1 MSNIFLI
8 GATGG
13 VGSRLSP
20 KLVEAGHTV
29 KGLHRKPE
37 QADDLRKQGV
47 EPVLGNII
55 DMTADDLASA
65 MNGCD
70 TAVFSAGAAGSG
82 RDKTTAI
89 DGEGP
94 EKLIEAARATGV
106 NRIYLV
112 SVIMDAG
119 RGRDR
124 DTSDDFEHYMAMKRR
139 ADAALAQSGID
150 YVILRP
156 GTLKDDDG
164 DGKVM
169 AGRAITYGD
178 VARGNVAATLA
189 ELIDV
194 PEITNEIIELTNGET
209 PVSDAVARLK
219 RG

>member
-13 VGSRLSP
+13 VGSRLGP
-20 KLVEAGHTV
+20 KLVGTGHSV

-37 QADDLRKQGV
+37 QAGDLRDQGV
-47 EPVLGNII
+47 EPVFGNLIE
-55 DMTADDLASA
+55 MTADDMASA
-65 MNGCD
+65 IQGCD

-106 NRIYLV
+106 NRIYMV
-112 SVIMDAG
+112 SVIMDA
-119 RGRDR
+119 GRDR

-139 ADAALAQSGID
+139 ADAALATSGID

-156 GTLKDDDG
+156 GTLKDDAG
-164 DGKVM
+164 DGQVC

-189 ELIDV
+189 ELINT
-194 PEITNEIIELTNGET
+194 PEITNEIIELTNGDT
-209 PVSDAVARLK
+209 PVTEAVARLK

>member
-13 VGSRLSP
+13 VGSRLGP
-20 KLVEAGHTV
+20 KLVKAGHNV

-37 QADDLRKQGV
+37 QAGDLRDQGV
-47 EPVLGNII
+47 EPVHGNII
-55 DMTADDLASA
+55 DMTADDIASA
-65 MNGCD
+65 MQGFD
-70 TAVFSAGAAGSG
+70 TAIFSAGAAGSG

-106 NRIYLV
+106 NRIYMV

-119 RGRDR
+119 RNR

-139 ADAALAQSGID
+139 ADAALATSGID

-164 DGKVM
+164 DGKVC

-178 VARGNVAATLA
+178 VARGNVAGMLA
-189 ELIDV
+189 KLIDT
-194 PEITNEIIELTNGET
+194 PEITNEIIELTNGAT
-209 PVSDAVARLK
+209 PISDAVANLK
-219 RG
+219 RS

>member
-13 VGSRLSP
+13 VGSRLGP
-20 KLVEAGHTV
+20 KLVSAGHSV

-37 QADDLRKQGV
+37 QAGDLRDQGV
-47 EPVLGNII
+47 EPVFGNLFE
-55 DMTADDLASA
+55 MTADDMASA
-65 MNGCD
+65 LHGCD
-70 TAVFSAGAAGSG
+70 TAIFSAGAAGSG

-106 NRIYLV
+106 NRIYMV
-112 SVIMDAG
+112 SVIMDA
-119 RGRDR
+119 GRDR

-139 ADAALAQSGID
+139 ADAALATSGID

-156 GTLKDDDG
+156 GTLKDEDG
-164 DGKVM
+164 DGKVC

-189 ELIDV
+189 ELINT
-194 PEITNEIIELTNGET
+194 PEITNEIIELTNGDT
-209 PVSDAVARLK
+209 PVTEAVARLK

>member
-13 VGSRLSP
+13 VGSRLGP
-20 KLVEAGHTV
+20 KLVGAGHSV

-37 QADDLRKQGV
+37 QAGDLRDQGV
-47 EPVLGNII
+47 EPVFGNLIE
-55 DMTADDLASA
+55 MTADDMASA
-65 MNGCD
+65 LQGCD
-70 TAVFSAGAAGSG
+70 TAIFSAGAAGSG

-106 NRIYLV
+106 NRIYMV

-119 RGRDR
+119 RDR
-124 DTSDDFEHYMAMKRR
+124 NTSDDFEHYMAMKRR
-139 ADAALAQSGID
+139 ADAALATSGID

-164 DGKVM
+164 DGKVS

-189 ELIDV
+189 ELINT
-194 PEITNEIIELTNGET
+194 PEITNEIIELTNGDSPIAE
-209 PVSDAVARLK
+209 AVASLK

>member
-37 QADDLRKQGV
+37 QADDLHKQGV

-65 MNGCD
+65 MKGCD

>member
-13 VGSRLSP
+13 VGSRLGP
-20 KLVEAGHTV
+20 KLVGAGHAV

-37 QADDLRKQGV
+37 QAGDLREHGV
-47 EPVLGNII
+47 EPVYGNII
-55 DMTADDLASA
+55 DMTADDIASA
-65 MNGCD
+65 MTGCD
-70 TAVFSAGAAGSG
+70 TAIFSAGAAGSG

-106 NRIYLV
+106 NRIYMV

-119 RGRDR
+119 RDR
-124 DTSDDFEHYMAMKRR
+124 NTSDDFEHYMAMKRR
-139 ADAALAQSGID
+139 ADAALATSGID

-189 ELIDV
+189 ELIGV

>member
-13 VGSRLSP
+13 VGSRLGP
-20 KLVEAGHTV
+20 KLVDAGHTV
-29 KGLHRKPE
+29 KGLHRKPD
-37 QADDLRKQGV
+37 QADGLRDQGV
-47 EPVLGNII
+47 EPVFGNII
-55 DMTADDLASA
+55 DMSADDLASA
-65 MNGCD
+65 LQGCD
-70 TAVFSAGAAGSG
+70 VAVFSAGAAGSG

-94 EKLIEAARATGV
+94 EKLVEAARAAGV
-106 NRIYLV
+106 KRIYLV

-119 RGRDR
+119 RGR

-139 ADAALAQSGID
+139 ADAALTQSGID
-150 YVILRP
+150 YVIVRP

-189 ELIDV
+189 ELIGV
-194 PEITNEIIELTNGET
+194 PEITNEIIELTNGDT
-209 PVSDAVARLK
+209 PVPDAVASFK

>member
-13 VGSRLSP
+13 VGSRLGP
-20 KLVEAGHTV
+20 KLVEAGHNV

-37 QADDLRKQGV
+37 QAGDLRDQGV
-47 EPVLGNII
+47 EPVHGNII
-55 DMTADDLASA
+55 DMTADDIASA
-65 MNGCD
+65 IKGCD
-70 TAVFSAGAAGSG
+70 TAIFSAGAAGSG

-94 EKLIEAARATGV
+94 ENLIEAARATGV
-106 NRIYLV
+106 NRIYMV

-119 RGRDR
+119 RNR

-139 ADAALAQSGID
+139 ADAALATSGID

-164 DGKVM
+164 DGKVC

-178 VARGNVAATLA
+178 VARGNVAGMLA
-189 ELIDV
+189 KLIDT
-194 PEITNEIIELTNGET
+194 PEITNEIIELTNGDT
-209 PVSDAVARLK
+209 PISDAVANLK
-219 RG
+219 RS

>member
-13 VGSRLSP
+13 VGSRLGP
-20 KLVEAGHTV
+20 KLVKAGHNV
-29 KGLHRKPE
+29 KGLHRKPA
-37 QADDLRKQGV
+37 QAGDLRDQGV
-47 EPVLGNII
+47 EPVHGNII
-55 DMTADDLASA
+55 DMTADDIASA
-65 MNGCD
+65 MQGCD
-70 TAVFSAGAAGSG
+70 TAIFSAGAAGSG

-106 NRIYLV
+106 NRIYMV

-119 RGRDR
+119 RNR

-139 ADAALAQSGID
+139 ADAALATSGID

-164 DGKVM
+164 DGKVC

-178 VARGNVAATLA
+178 VARGNVAGMLA
-189 ELIDV
+189 KLIDT
-194 PEITNEIIELTNGET
+194 PEITNEIIELTNGDT
-209 PVSDAVARLK
+209 PISDAVANLK
-219 RG
+219 RS

>member
-13 VGSRLSP
+13 VGSRLGP
-20 KLVEAGHTV
+20 KLVKAGHNV

-37 QADDLRKQGV
+37 QAGDLRDQGV
-47 EPVLGNII
+47 EPVHGNII
-55 DMTADDLASA
+55 DMTADDIASA
-65 MNGCD
+65 MQGCD
-70 TAVFSAGAAGSG
+70 TAIFSAGAAGSG

-106 NRIYLV
+106 NRIYMV

-119 RGRDR
+119 RNR

-139 ADAALAQSGID
+139 ADAALATSGID

-164 DGKVM
+164 DGKVC

-178 VARGNVAATLA
+178 VARGNVAGMLA
-189 ELIDV
+189 KLIDT
-194 PEITNEIIELTNGET
+194 PEITNEIIELTNGDT
-209 PVSDAVARLK
+209 PISDAVANLK
-219 RG
+219 RS

>member
-106 NRIYLV
+106 NRIYL
-112 SVIMDAG
+112 
-119 RGRDR
+119 
-124 DTSDDFEHYMAMKRR
+124 
-139 ADAALAQSGID
+139 
-150 YVILRP
+150 
-156 GTLKDDDG
+156 
-164 DGKVM
+164 
-169 AGRAITYGD
+169 
-178 VARGNVAATLA
+178 
-189 ELIDV
+189 
-194 PEITNEIIELTNGET
+194 
-209 PVSDAVARLK
+209 
-219 RG
+219 

>member
-13 VGSRLSP
+13 VGSRLGP
-20 KLVEAGHTV
+20 KLVSAGHSV

-37 QADDLRKQGV
+37 QVGDLRDQGV
-47 EPVLGNII
+47 EPVFGNLIE
-55 DMTADDLASA
+55 MTADDMARA
-65 MNGCD
+65 MQGCD

-94 EKLIEAARATGV
+94 EKLIEAARSTGV
-106 NRIYLV
+106 NRIYMV
-112 SVIMDAG
+112 SVIMDA
-119 RGRDR
+119 GRDR

-139 ADAALAQSGID
+139 ADAALATSGID

-156 GTLKDDDG
+156 GTLKDEDG
-164 DGKVM
+164 DGKVS

-189 ELIDV
+189 ELINT
-194 PEITNEIIELTNGET
+194 PEITNEIIELTNGDT
-209 PVSDAVARLK
+209 PVTEAVARLK

>member
-13 VGSRLSP
+13 VGSRLGP
-20 KLVEAGHTV
+20 KLVDAGHTV
-29 KGLHRKPE
+29 KGLHRKQE
-37 QADDLRKQGV
+37 QADGLRDQGV
-47 EPVLGNII
+47 EPVFGNII
-55 DMTADDLASA
+55 DMSADDLASA
-65 MNGCD
+65 MTGCD
-70 TAVFSAGAAGSG
+70 VAVFSAGAAGSG

-94 EKLIEAARATGV
+94 EKLIEAARAADV
-106 NRIYLV
+106 KRIYLV

-119 RGRDR
+119 RGR

-139 ADAALAQSGID
+139 ADAALTQSGID
-150 YVILRP
+150 YVIVRP

-189 ELIDV
+189 ELIGV
-194 PEITNEIIELTNGET
+194 PEITNEIIELTNGDT
-209 PVSDAVARLK
+209 PVPDAVASFK

>member
-13 VGSRLSP
+13 VGSRLGP
-20 KLVEAGHTV
+20 KLVSAGHSV

-37 QADDLRKQGV
+37 QAGDLRDQGV
-47 EPVLGNII
+47 EPVFGNLIE
-55 DMTADDLASA
+55 MTADDMASA
-65 MNGCD
+65 IQGCD

-106 NRIYLV
+106 NRIYMV
-112 SVIMDAG
+112 SVIMDA
-119 RGRDR
+119 GRDR

-139 ADAALAQSGID
+139 ADAALATSGID

-156 GTLKDDDG
+156 GTLKDDAG
-164 DGKVM
+164 DGQVC

-189 ELIDV
+189 ELINT
-194 PEITNEIIELTNGET
+194 PEITNEIIELTNGDT
-209 PVSDAVARLK
+209 PVTEAVARLK

>member
-13 VGSRLSP
+13 VGSRLGP
-20 KLVEAGHTV
+20 KLVSAGHSV

-37 QADDLRKQGV
+37 QAGDLRDQGV
-47 EPVLGNII
+47 EPVFGNLIE
-55 DMTADDLASA
+55 MTADDMASA
-65 MNGCD
+65 LQGCD
-70 TAVFSAGAAGSG
+70 TAIFSAGAAGSG

-106 NRIYLV
+106 NRIYMV
-112 SVIMDAG
+112 SVIMDA
-119 RGRDR
+119 GRDR

-139 ADAALAQSGID
+139 ADAALATSGID

-156 GTLKDDDG
+156 GTLKDEDG
-164 DGKVM
+164 DGKVC

-189 ELIDV
+189 ELINT
-194 PEITNEIIELTNGET
+194 PEITNEMIELTNGDT
-209 PVSDAVARLK
+209 PVTEAVARLK